1 MIALLTEI
9 NKVTHEAQ
17 GQLGMEESWRYRKRY
32 RELLQEAEQECPAP
46 VKTDKKRGKTARS
59 RARNLLE
66 RLRDFETETLRFMVD
81 KQVPFSNNQAE
92 NDLRMTKVQQKIS
105 GCFRSME
112 GAKMFCRIR
121 SYLST
126 SRKHGVTASEALR
139 LLFQGRWPEFMNVK
153 EQGAE

>member
-1 MIALLTEI
+1 
-9 NKVTHEAQ
+9 
-17 GQLGMEESWRYRKRY
+17 
-32 RELLQEAEQECPAP
+32 
-46 VKTDKKRGKTARS
+46 
-59 RARNLLE
+59 
-66 RLRDFETETLRFMVD
+66 MVD

-105 GCFRSME
+105 GCFRSMD
-112 GAKMFCRIR
+112 GAKIFCRIR

-126 SRKHGVTASEALR
+126 CRKHGVTASEALR